1 MSAHLLRGKPLA
13 DRMRQELAARAA
25 AVSEERG
32 SPPHLAILAIGGN
45 PSSQIFLRKKLEAC
59 QEAGIECT
67 MESLPESTSFTETQR
82 LMHKLAHDPAVDGI
96 IFDMPVPQH
105 LDPARLMEEL
115 SPDKDVEGVT
125 ATNAGRLVSHK
136 SWASLRGSGV
146 MIPCTPDAI
155 IHLLL
160 ETKVD
165 PRGAEAV
172 VIGRSN
178 IVGKPTAH
186 LLSSLDATVT
196 LCHAQTRGLAEHVR
210 RADILVCAI
219 GKPGLVRGDWVKP
232 GAVVLDAGTGM
243 EGKRI
248 AGDVEFEA
256 AAQRAAFITPVPGGV
271 GPLTVTFLLHN
282 TVLAAERRLAA
293 LADSHKHHPTA

>member
-1 MSAHLLRGKPLA
+1 MSARLLRGKPLA
-13 DRMRQELAARAA
+13 EKLREELAARAA

-59 QEAGIECT
+59 KEAGIECT
-67 MESLPESTSFTETQR
+67 LESLPESTSFAETHR
-82 LMHKLAHDPAVDGI
+82 LLQKLAHDPAVDGI
-96 IFDMPVPQH
+96 IFDMPVPPQ
-105 LDPARLMEEL
+105 LDPAKLMDAL

-125 ATNAGRLVSHK
+125 ATNAGRLCAHK

-146 MIPCTPDAI
+146 MIPCTPNAI
-155 IHLLL
+155 VHLLL
-160 ETKVD
+160 ETQVD
-165 PRGAEAV
+165 PRGLEAV
-172 VIGRSN
+172 VIGRSH
-178 IVGKPTAH
+178 IVGKPVAQ

-196 LCHAQTRGLAEHVR
+196 LCHAQTRDLAAHVG

-219 GKPGLVRGDWVKP
+219 GKPGLVRGEWVKP
-232 GAVVLDAGTGM
+232 GAVVLDAGAGL

-248 AGDVEFEA
+248 AGDVEFA
-256 AAQRAAFITPVPGGV
+256 AAARRAAFITPVPGGI

-282 TVLAAERRLAA
+282 TVLAAERRLAG
-293 LADSHKHHPTA
+293 LKPPKP